1 LQWLLVAGLLA
12 GCSVSS
18 AYEAQS
24 SRGVDFSGF
33 WKINNALSDDAE
45 AILQARIEKEL
56 KERERWA
63 RKARESSRLGLPPL
77 GEELP
82 PNAQDSSGAPTPR
95 RQRSARSRRD
105 DDLRRMLGFTQSLDI
120 TQTGSRLNIV
130 TDMETRSFTA
140 GSNSQ
145 VSTAEGELADSQV
158 GWDGEWF
165 ISDRRVHRGARI
177 VEKYRLLKKTG
188 QLEYQINWGGDHML
202 SGIKIRRVFD
212 RAEKD
217 TTPPDPDVGPI
228 R

>member
-1 LQWLLVAGLLA
+1 
-12 GCSVSS
+12 
-18 AYEAQS
+18 
-24 SRGVDFSGF
+24 
-33 WKINNALSDDAE
+33 
-45 AILQARIEKEL
+45 
-56 KERERWA
+56 
-63 RKARESSRLGLPPL
+63 
-77 GEELP
+77 
-82 PNAQDSSGAPTPR
+82 
-95 RQRSARSRRD
+95 
-105 DDLRRMLGFTQSLDI
+105 
-120 TQTGSRLNIV
+120 
-130 TDMETRSFTA
+130 METRSFTA